1 MKTYITSLIILVSN
15 LSFAQVTI
23 GKASPY
29 TAANATVSLEFG
41 NATGGVRGIV
51 LPWVTAAANVTSAVP
66 GGSVL
71 PSRRV

>member
-41 NATGGVRGIV
+41 NAAGGVR
-51 LPWVTAAANVTSAVP
+51 
-66 GGSVL
+66 
-71 PSRRV
+71 